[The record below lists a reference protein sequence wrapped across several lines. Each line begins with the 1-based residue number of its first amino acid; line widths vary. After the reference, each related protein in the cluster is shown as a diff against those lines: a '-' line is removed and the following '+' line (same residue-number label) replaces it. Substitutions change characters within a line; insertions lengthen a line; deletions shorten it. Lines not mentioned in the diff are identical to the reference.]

1 MTDTT
6 AILGL
11 PYLLPSQAQ
20 KHVTHNEA
28 LRQLDAL
35 VQLSA
40 AEIGAETPPADP
52 AEGDL
57 YILGTA
63 PTGAW
68 AGQAGALA
76 LWEGSAWAFIAPREG
91 WRAWDRAAGALRV
104 WTGADWAAIGGGAAT
119 EPPEV
124 LPRLGIATGADD
136 TNRLSVQSAAALFT
150 HDGAG
155 HQIKVNKA
163 TTGDTASLLFQSGY
177 TGHAEMGLAGE
188 IGFSIKVS
196 ADGSAWSQ
204 ALAFDAATGQVS
216 GGAAVQSGS
225 LDATAGRLM
234 PVGAFGLGAE
244 TPPVIADFTAALMPG
259 FYRFAENAATG
270 APGSGA
276 SFQGYAMVT
285 RALNGAAM
293 VLAARQTSN
302 PANQRAWIGTRTGAT
317 GALTW
322 QELFQPGNVVG
333 TVAQSGG
340 VPTGAVVESGSNV
353 NGSYVRWADGTQICT
368 NGNAAI
374 TTDPAA
380 FTGPVTSIDG
390 DKLRIGRWF

>member
-57 YILGTA
+57 YILGPA

-104 WTGADWAAIGGGAAT
+104 WTGADWAAIGGGTAT

-276 SFQGYAMVT
+276 NFQGYAMVT

-333 TVAQSGG
+333 PVSHSGG
-340 VPTGAVVESGSNV
+340 VPTGAVVESGSNA
-353 NGSYVRWADGTQICT
+353 NGSFVRWADGTQICT